1 MFQRTRVSSR
11 RDNRARSRS
20 GKTVSTAKSI
30 SFQPLRVARKKQPTQ
45 ATTQTKMLEDTIGA
59 IWPISPSRRAW
70 WYTSAFFFLSP
81 ILPIPGRQ
89 TEISLERPRV
99 SSWGC
104 ITWNVRSLLS
114 RSHCTPLMGRVWY
127 GDNMT
132 HLRVIVEPDGTLCS
146 QGPIM
151 SATGAVLS

>member
-1 MFQRTRVSSR
+1 MKRKISAIENQSR
-11 RDNRARSRS
+11 LQSRDKIAS
-20 GKTVSTAKSI
+20 TVKSI
-30 SFQPLRVARKKQPTQ
+30 NLSTHHVTRRKKQPTQ
-45 ATTQTKMLEDTIGA
+45 ATTQTGTWKTRWRLHDLYPFAQVVDDIRSLLF
-59 IWPISPSRRAW
+59 PPSP
-70 WYTSAFFFLSP
+70 LS
-81 ILPIPGRQ
+81 IPDPQ
-89 TEISLERPRV
+89 TEISLVRPRI

-146 QGPIM
+146 RGPIM